1 MLDNKGQTRNH
12 NIDIL
17 RIIAC
22 FLVVMAHMSSNVLV
36 QSVFSLGWTV
46 SHVYN
51 SIGHVGTILFL
62 FISGTLLLSENYH
75 FSVKRFYLQNFLTLF
90 VSYYAWIVLYHVYGL
105 VIRGN
110 LSWPHIKDA
119 IINIIRGEAGY
130 HFWYVPM
137 MLGIY
142 LLLPVLRAICMAGKG
157 IVTYVT
163 VLFLVVQ
170 VLFTTIKTFQFP
182 HKHLVVSLM
191 ERIPFTLVNHYVGY
205 FIMGYLLS
213 YIIKTWPTIKSMWL
227 GAILFFGGVAGGL
240 LGDMTVIQQSG
251 NNSIAFNDIFSVTMC
266 MSATGIY
273 LFIMAIPFR
282 FSEKQY
288 GVIKNFARLTF
299 GIYMMHPIIIA
310 NFLELEWFRNLP
322 CRTILGTILV
332 FGTSAFLSFILAS
345 IKGVR
350 KWLMFAGRS
359 KKDATQQLN

>member
-142 LLLPVLRAICMAGKG
+142 LLLPVLRAI
-157 IVTYVT
+157 VWRER
-163 VLFLVVQ
+163 VLLPMSLSCFWWYKCFLPQ
-170 VLFTTIKTFQFP
+170 SKLFSFP
-182 HKHLVVSLM
+182 
-191 ERIPFTLVNHYVGY
+191 I
-205 FIMGYLLS
+205 
-213 YIIKTWPTIKSMWL
+213 
-227 GAILFFGGVAGGL
+227 
-240 LGDMTVIQQSG
+240 
-251 NNSIAFNDIFSVTMC
+251 SI
-266 MSATGIY
+266 
-273 LFIMAIPFR
+273 
-282 FSEKQY
+282 
-288 GVIKNFARLTF
+288 
-299 GIYMMHPIIIA
+299 
-310 NFLELEWFRNLP
+310 W
-322 CRTILGTILV
+322 
-332 FGTSAFLSFILAS
+332 
-345 IKGVR
+345 
-350 KWLMFAGRS
+350 
-359 KKDATQQLN
+359 